1 MKKMV
6 SLALVGLFSAA
17 LVAGCSNAP
26 SAEELQQLNDLK
38 AEVTSLER
46 DIASRES
53 EKQALLN
60 SIGEKEA
67 QLAQCMK
74 DKQALQSATGGM

>member
-17 LVAGCSNAP
+17 MVGGCSNNP
-26 SAEELQQLNDLK
+26 SDEELKQLNDLK
-38 AEVTSLER
+38 AEVTSLENE
-46 DIASRES
+46 IANRES
-53 EKQALLN
+53 EKQALLK
-60 SIGEKEA
+60 SIADKEA

-74 DKQALQSATGGM
+74 DKAALQASGGGM

>member
-1 MKKMV
+1 MKKLV

-17 LVAGCSNAP
+17 LVTGCGNAP
-26 SAEELQQLNDLK
+26 SAEEMKQLEDLR

-46 DIASRES
+46 EIATRES
-53 EKQALLN
+53 EKAALLK
-60 SIGEKEA
+60 SIGDKEA

-74 DKQALQSATGGM
+74 DKEALQTATGGN

>member
-1 MKKMV
+1 MKKLV

-17 LVAGCSNAP
+17 LVTGCSNAP
-26 SAEELQQLNDLK
+26 SAEELKQLDDLK

-46 DIASRES
+46 EIANRES
-53 EKQALLN
+53 EKAALLK
-60 SIGEKEA
+60 SIGDKEA

-74 DKQALQSATGGM
+74 DKAALQAAGSGM